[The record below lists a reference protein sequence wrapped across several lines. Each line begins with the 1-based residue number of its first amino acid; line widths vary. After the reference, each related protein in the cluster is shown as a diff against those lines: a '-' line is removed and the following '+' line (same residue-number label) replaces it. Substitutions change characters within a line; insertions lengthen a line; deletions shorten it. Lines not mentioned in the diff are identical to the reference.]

1 MHVERT
7 ESKSLLFPWNSK
19 YQLSMYQLQLTQSVS
34 RNENLLFNSS
44 MCNEEAQKI
53 KGKSKFDDS
62 KYTGKHNETKF
73 LHTVAKDFK

>member
-19 YQLSMYQLQLTQSVS
+19 YQLSMHYRLTLSIS
-34 RNENLLFNSS
+34 RNENLLINSS

-62 KYTGKHNETKF
+62 KYTGKYNETKF
-73 LHTVAKDFK
+73 FHTVAKDFK